1 LYEFNDVNDTA
12 NIKNADNFIKMDFKN
27 FKWNTTQSIN
37 NSKES
42 VEIVLSANSYR
53 GPGIN
58 KTGIVSIT
66 VRTYE
71 VVLEL
76 ICE

>member
-1 LYEFNDVNDTA
+1 MYEFNDVNDTA
-12 NIKNADNFIKMDFKN
+12 NIKSADNFLKMDFKN

-66 VRTYE
+66 VRTHE

-76 ICE
+76 IYE

>member
-1 LYEFNDVNDTA
+1 M
-12 NIKNADNFIKMDFKN
+12 KNGDNFKKMDFKN
-27 FKWNTTQSIN
+27 FKWNITQSIN
-37 NSKES
+37 NNNES

-66 VRTYE
+66 VRTHD

-76 ICE
+76 IYE

>member
-1 LYEFNDVNDTA
+1 MYEFNDVNDTA
-12 NIKNADNFIKMDFKN
+12 NIKNAINFIKMDFKN

-76 ICE
+76 IYE

>member
-1 LYEFNDVNDTA
+1 MYEFNDVNDTA
-12 NIKNADNFIKMDFKN
+12 NMKNGDNFKKMDFKN
-27 FKWNTTQSIN
+27 FKWNITQSIN
-37 NSKES
+37 NNNES

-66 VRTYE
+66 VRTHD

-76 ICE
+76 IYE

>member
-1 LYEFNDVNDTA
+1 MYEFNDVNDTA
-12 NIKNADNFIKMDFKN
+12 NMKNGDNFLKMDFKTFN
-27 FKWNTTQSIN
+27 WNTIPSIN
-37 NSKES
+37 NNNES

-66 VRTYE
+66 VRTHD

-76 ICE
+76 IYE

>member
-1 LYEFNDVNDTA
+1 M
-12 NIKNADNFIKMDFKN
+12 KNGDNFKKMDFKN

-37 NSKES
+37 NNNES

-66 VRTYE
+66 VRTRD

-76 ICE
+76 IYE

>member
-12 NIKNADNFIKMDFKN
+12 NIKSADNFLKMDFKN

-66 VRTYE
+66 VRTHE

-76 ICE
+76 IYE

>member
-1 LYEFNDVNDTA
+1 M
-12 NIKNADNFIKMDFKN
+12 KNGDNFKKMDFKN
-27 FKWNTTQSIN
+27 FKWNATQSIN
-37 NSKES
+37 NNNES
-42 VEIVLSANSYR
+42 VKIVLSANSYR

-66 VRTYE
+66 VRTHD

-76 ICE
+76 IYE